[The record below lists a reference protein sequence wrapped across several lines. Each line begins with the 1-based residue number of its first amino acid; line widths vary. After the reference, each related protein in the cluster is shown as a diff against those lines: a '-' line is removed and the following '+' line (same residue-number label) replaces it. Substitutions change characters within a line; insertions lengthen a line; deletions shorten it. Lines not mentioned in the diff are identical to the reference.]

1 MLTTIPQCNCS
12 LKFPEILS
20 QNHICYHWQ
29 SVSGIS
35 KIVNCGILIGMPFWA
50 LLPLVCPGHRLTFQ
64 IFVISM
70 FPVCLL
76 TKGAYLAT
84 IFCKQ
89 SEKISKKHVRSEC
102 KFLTKIEKLRG
113 KREGQAKNR
122 TRFVLSR
129 VNDAINLYQ
138 SYFGFRLWKTEW
150 DNVREVIGVIN
161 ETQFYFACWIRC
173 RDVKIDSDLELHVI
187 PIQFS
192 VFCEFWVE
200 SETGEAEVNLVWIES
215 KHFVCI

>member
-1 MLTTIPQCNCS
+1 M
-12 LKFPEILS
+12 
-20 QNHICYHWQ
+20 
-29 SVSGIS
+29 SGIS

-70 FPVCLL
+70 FLVCLL

-122 TRFVLSR
+122 TRFVLGVLPHRAVVRIVTFKITVVTFKTLLSQSSLFKSR
-129 VNDAINLYQ
+129 IVGRYDGMLQILLY
-138 SYFGFRLWKTEW
+138 Y
-150 DNVREVIGVIN
+150 VM
-161 ETQFYFACWIRC
+161 
-173 RDVKIDSDLELHVI
+173 
-187 PIQFS
+187 
-192 VFCEFWVE
+192 
-200 SETGEAEVNLVWIES
+200 LV
-215 KHFVCI
+215 

>member
-1 MLTTIPQCNCS
+1 MLTTFPQCNC
-12 LKFPEILS
+12 LLEFPEILS
-20 QNHICYHWQ
+20 QNHICYHCL

-35 KIVNCGILIGMPFWA
+35 KIVNCGILIGMPRWA

-70 FPVCLL
+70 SLVCLL

-102 KFLTKIEKLRG
+102 KFLTKIEKLRE
-113 KREGQAKNR
+113 RLGQAKNR
-122 TRFVLSR
+122 TRFVSSR

-138 SYFGFRLWKTEW
+138 SYLGSRLWKT
-150 DNVREVIGVIN
+150 VR
-161 ETQFYFACWIRC
+161 
-173 RDVKIDSDLELHVI
+173 
-187 PIQFS
+187 
-192 VFCEFWVE
+192 
-200 SETGEAEVNLVWIES
+200 
-215 KHFVCI
+215 